1 MSCATIEH
9 FPILKSKLA
18 HPGAKSEKR
27 MLTIG
32 VVGGIAS
39 GKTQVAK
46 FFEEFGCRRLDADVM
61 GHAVLTEPEVKAKL
75 RARWGTTFFA
85 SDGEVDRQAV
95 ARLVFGDSAESVS
108 ELRFLESV
116 THPRIKAR
124 LFEMMDQ
131 ARKQKVA
138 GVVLDAA
145 LLMKA
150 GWDELCD
157 HIVFV
162 DVPREQRLNRAL
174 SRGWTESQ
182 FDARENSQIDIS
194 LKRKRATSTIDNSGP
209 LMETFQE
216 VQKLWITLSSQANS
230 TGFQQ

>member
-1 MSCATIEH
+1 
-9 FPILKSKLA
+9 
-18 HPGAKSEKR
+18 

-39 GKTQVAK
+39 GKTQIAK
-46 FFEEFGCRRLDADVM
+46 FFEEFGCRRLDADVI
-61 GHAVLTEPEVKAKL
+61 GHAVLAEPEVKATL
-75 RARWGTTFFA
+75 RARWGATVFA
-85 SDGEVDRQAV
+85 SNGEIDRKAV
-95 ARLVFGDSAESVS
+95 ARLVFGESAESVS

-124 LFEMMDQ
+124 LFESMDQ

-157 HIVFV
+157 HVVFV
-162 DVPREQRLNRAL
+162 HVPRDQRLSRAL
-174 SRGWTESQ
+174 SRGWTEAQ
-182 FDARENSQIDIS
+182 FDARESSQIDIS
-194 LKRKRATSTIDNSGP
+194 EKRKRASTMIDNSGP
-209 LMETFQE
+209 LMETFRE
-216 VQKLWITLSSQANS
+216 VQELWIALSSRANS
-230 TGFQQ
+230 AGPQR

>member
-1 MSCATIEH
+1 
-9 FPILKSKLA
+9 
-18 HPGAKSEKR
+18 

-61 GHAVLTEPEVKAKL
+61 GHAVLAEPEVKAKL
-75 RARWGTTFFA
+75 RARWGTTVFA

-157 HIVFV
+157 HVVFV
-162 DVPREQRLNRAL
+162 DVPRDQRLSRAL
-174 SRGWTESQ
+174 SRGWTETQ
-182 FDARENSQIDIS
+182 FDARENSQIDIC
-194 LKRKRATSTIDNSGP
+194 LKRERASSTIDNSGS
-209 LMETFQE
+209 LIETFQK
-216 VQKLWITLSSQANS
+216 VQKLWTEIYPRASSAGPQR
-230 TGFQQ
+230 